1 MTLLFFYNFL
11 MTQIMLLKSFLLF
24 VVLTLLSGCGG
35 ETRQITRE
43 EQIYSPRD
51 RERIGQMKMGKGLL
65 ADLFKV
71 GKGGEAESREVGNMI
86 GTSNNPLWKASLDV
100 LSTFPISSVDSK
112 SGIIITDWYSSEKK
126 PSERFKITVL
136 ILSKE
141 ITSSAVQVKIHKQY
155 IKNSRWINANLN
167 NEKNLAIERK
177 IIQRAVEFRSKAS

>member
-1 MTLLFFYNFL
+1 
-11 MTQIMLLKSFLLF
+11 
-24 VVLTLLSGCGG
+24 
-35 ETRQITRE
+35 
-43 EQIYSPRD
+43 
-51 RERIGQMKMGKGLL
+51 
-65 ADLFKV
+65 
-71 GKGGEAESREVGNMI
+71 MI

-100 LSTFPISSVDSK
+100 LSTFPLSSVDSK